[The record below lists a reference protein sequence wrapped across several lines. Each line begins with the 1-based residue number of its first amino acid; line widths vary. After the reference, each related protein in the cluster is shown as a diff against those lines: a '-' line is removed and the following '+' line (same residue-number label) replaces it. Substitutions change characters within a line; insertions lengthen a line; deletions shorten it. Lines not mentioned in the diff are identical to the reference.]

1 MTIMAGG
8 LNLRLAMAQINAV
21 VGDLEGNRA
30 KILDWT
36 GRARDL
42 EADLVTFPELV
53 LTGYPPE
60 DLLLKPRFIER
71 NLEILKELAAAVSGI
86 TAVVGFVDRREG
98 IYNAAAILKD
108 GQISGVYHKIC
119 LPNYGVFDEVRY
131 FQVGKLSTMI
141 EVSDVRVGLC
151 ICEDIWFP
159 DGPAA
164 QQAMEAGAEILINIS
179 SSPYHAGKRHERESM
194 LRARAIDNTAIVA
207 YNNMV
212 GGQDEL
218 VFDGDSLVFDEKG
231 QIIARGAQF
240 EEDLVVV
247 DLDMEAVGRSRLKNP
262 GRLQRGD
269 SEEITVVSIPGPRS
283 VKKPLPQVE
292 IREPLGDDAE
302 VYQALV
308 VGTRD
313 YVRKNKFH
321 KVVIGLSGG
330 IDSALTATVAVDALG
345 GSNVIGV
352 SMPSKFSSEGSV
364 EDSKALALS
373 LGIDLMTIPISEAMN
388 AYESVLGPS
397 FEDRESDVAE
407 ENLQAR
413 IRGNLVMALSNKF
426 GWLVLSTGNK
436 SEFSVG
442 YCTLYGDMAGGFS
455 VLKDVPKTMVF
466 SLAEYCNR
474 AAGSERIPRIIIEK
488 PPSAELRPDQKDTDS
503 LPPYDRLD
511 PILQAYVENDQ
522 SVAEIIEMGFD
533 PDTVRHVVSLVD
545 FSEYKRRQAAPGVK
559 ITPRAFGR
567 DRRMPITNRFGH

>member
-30 KILDWT
+30 KILDWI

-42 EADLVTFPELV
+42 EADLVTFPELA

-86 TAVVGFVDRREG
+86 TAVVGFVDLREG
-98 IYNAAAILKD
+98 LYNAAAILKD

-141 EVSDVRVGLC
+141 EVGDVRVGLC

-194 LRARAIDNTAIVA
+194 LRARAIDNTTIVA

-247 DLDMEAVGRSRLKNP
+247 DLDMEAVGRSRLKDP

-292 IREPLGDDAE
+292 IGEPLGDDAE

-345 GSNVIGV
+345 GSNVVGV

-373 LGIDLMTIPISEAMN
+373 LGIELMTIPISEAMN

-397 FEDRESDVAE
+397 FEDCEPDVAE

-474 AAGSERIPRIIIEK
+474 ASGSERIPRIIIEK

-522 SVAEIIEMGFD
+522 SVAEMIEMGFD
-533 PDTVRHVVSLVD
+533 SDTVRHVVSLVD

>member
-1 MTIMAGG
+1 MAGG

-30 KILDWT
+30 KILDWI

-141 EVSDVRVGLC
+141 EVGDVRVGLC

-194 LRARAIDNTAIVA
+194 LRSRAIDNTAIVA

-247 DLDMEAVGRSRLKNP
+247 DLDMEAVGRSRLKDP

-283 VKKPLPQVE
+283 DKKPLPQVE

-364 EDSKALALS
+364 EDSKVLALS
-373 LGIDLMTIPISEAMN
+373 LSIELMTIPISEAMN

-397 FEDRESDVAE
+397 FEDREPDVAE

-522 SVAEIIEMGFD
+522 SVAEMIEMGFD
-533 PDTVRHVVSLVD
+533 SDTVRHVVSLVD

>member
-1 MTIMAGG
+1 MTTMAGG

-21 VGDLEGNRA
+21 VGDLEGNAA
-30 KILDWT
+30 KILDWI

-42 EADLVTFPELV
+42 EADLVTFPELA

-60 DLLLKPRFIER
+60 DLLLKPRFIDR
-71 NLEILKELAAAVSGI
+71 NHETLKALAASVSGI
-86 TAVVGFVDRREG
+86 TAVVGFVDGRDE

-108 GQISGVYHKIC
+108 GQTAGVYHKIC
-119 LPNYGVFDEVRY
+119 LPNYGVFDECRY
-131 FQVGKLSTMI
+131 FQVGKLSTLI
-141 EVSDVRVGLC
+141 EVGDVRVGLC
-151 ICEDIWFP
+151 ICEDIWYR

-164 QQAMEAGAEILINIS
+164 QQAMDAGAEILINIS

-194 LRARAIDNTAIVA
+194 LRMRATENTAIVA

-231 QIIARGAQF
+231 IIVARGAQF
-240 EEDLVVV
+240 EEELVVV
-247 DLDMEAVGRSRLKNP
+247 DLDLEGVRRSRLKDPSHRQSP
-262 GRLQRGD
+262 GSD
-269 SEEITVVSIPGPRS
+269 PVTYVSVPAPGGGKKLLPE
-283 VKKPLPQVE
+283 VKPL
-292 IREPLGDDAE
+292 EPLGEDGE
-302 VYQALV
+302 VYRALV

-330 IDSALTATVAVDALG
+330 IDSALTAIVAVDALG
-345 GSNVIGV
+345 SSNVVGV

-364 EDSKALALS
+364 EDSKALARS
-373 LGIDLMTIPISEAMN
+373 LGIELMTIPIAEAVD
-388 AYESVLGPS
+388 AYESVLESS
-397 FEDRESDVAE
+397 FKDSDSDVTE

-413 IRGNLVMALSNKF
+413 VRGNLVMALSNKF

-436 SEFSVG
+436 SEISVG
-442 YCTLYGDMAGGFS
+442 YCTLYGDMAGGFA

-466 SLAEYCNR
+466 SLARFCNR
-474 AAGSERIPRIIIEK
+474 EAGLERIPRAIIEK

-503 LPPYDRLD
+503 LPPYDQLD
-511 PILQAYVENDQ
+511 PILQAYVENDR
-522 SVAEIIEMGFD
+522 SVDEMIAMGFD
-533 PDTVRHVVSLVD
+533 SETVRYVVSLVD

>member
-1 MTIMAGG
+1 
-8 LNLRLAMAQINAV
+8 MAQINVV
-21 VGDLEGNRA
+21 VGDLEGNRT
-30 KILDWT
+30 KILEWI

-42 EADLVTFPELV
+42 EADLVTFPELA

-108 GQISGVYHKIC
+108 GHGVGVYHKIC

-141 EVSDVRVGLC
+141 EIGDVRVGLC

-164 QQAMEAGAEILINIS
+164 QQAMGAGAEVLINIS
-179 SSPYHAGKRHERESM
+179 SSPYHAGKRRERESM
-194 LRARAIDNTAIVA
+194 LRARATHNTAFVA
-207 YNNMV
+207 YNNLV

-218 VFDGDSLVFDEKG
+218 VFDGDSLVLDQKG
-231 QIIARGAQF
+231 NIIARGAQF
-240 EEDLVVV
+240 DEDLVVV
-247 DLDMEAVGRSRLKNP
+247 DLDLEEVRCSRLKDP
-262 GRLQRGD
+262 RHLQSGD
-269 SEEITVVSIPGPRS
+269 SRETAVVSIPGPRS
-283 VKKPLPQVE
+283 DRKPLPEVE
-292 IREPLGDDAE
+292 IRQPLGEDAE

-313 YVRKNKFH
+313 YVCKNKFN

-330 IDSALTATVAVDALG
+330 IDSALTAVVAVDALG
-345 GSNVIGV
+345 SSNVVGV

-364 EDSKALALS
+364 EDSKELARS
-373 LGIDLMTIPISEAMN
+373 LGIRLMTIPIREAMD
-388 AYESVLGPS
+388 AYESVLGRS
-397 FEDRESDVAE
+397 FKDRDPDVTE

-436 SEFSVG
+436 SEVGVG

-466 SLAEYCNR
+466 SLARYCNR
-474 AAGSERIPRIIIEK
+474 AAESERIPRVIIEK
-488 PPSAELRPDQKDTDS
+488 PPSAELRPNQKDTDS
-503 LPPYDRLD
+503 LPPYDQLD
-511 PILQAYVENDQ
+511 PILQAYVENDH
-522 SVAEIIEMGFD
+522 SVDEMIAMGFD
-533 PDTVRHVVSLVD
+533 SDTVRRVVSLVD

>member
-1 MTIMAGG
+1 
-8 LNLRLAMAQINAV
+8 MAQINAV
-21 VGDLEGNRA
+21 VGDLEGNAA
-30 KILDWT
+30 KILDWI

-42 EADLVTFPELV
+42 EADLVTFPELA

-60 DLLLKPRFIER
+60 DLLLKPRFIDR
-71 NLEILKELAAAVSGI
+71 NHETLKALAASVSGI
-86 TAVVGFVDRREG
+86 TAVVGFVDGRDE

-108 GQISGVYHKIC
+108 GQTAGVYHKIC
-119 LPNYGVFDEVRY
+119 LPNYGVFDECRY
-131 FQVGKLSTMI
+131 FQVGKLSTLI
-141 EVSDVRVGLC
+141 EVGDVRVGLC
-151 ICEDIWFP
+151 ICEDIWYR

-164 QQAMEAGAEILINIS
+164 QQAMDAGAEILINIS

-194 LRARAIDNTAIVA
+194 LRMRATENTAIVA

-231 QIIARGAQF
+231 IIVARGAQF
-240 EEDLVVV
+240 EEELVVV
-247 DLDMEAVGRSRLKNP
+247 DLDLEGVRRSRLKDPSHRQSP
-262 GRLQRGD
+262 GSD
-269 SEEITVVSIPGPRS
+269 PVTYVSVPAPGGGKKLLPE
-283 VKKPLPQVE
+283 VKPL
-292 IREPLGDDAE
+292 EPLGEDGE
-302 VYQALV
+302 VYRALV

-330 IDSALTATVAVDALG
+330 IDSALTAIVAVDALG
-345 GSNVIGV
+345 SSNVVGV

-364 EDSKALALS
+364 EDSKALARS
-373 LGIDLMTIPISEAMN
+373 LGIELMTIPIAEAVD
-388 AYESVLGPS
+388 AYESVLESS
-397 FEDRESDVAE
+397 FKDSDSDVTE

-413 IRGNLVMALSNKF
+413 VRGNLVMALSNKF

-436 SEFSVG
+436 SEISVG
-442 YCTLYGDMAGGFS
+442 YCTLYGDMAGGFA

-466 SLAEYCNR
+466 SLARFCNR
-474 AAGSERIPRIIIEK
+474 EAGLERIPRAIIEK

-503 LPPYDRLD
+503 LPPYDQLD
-511 PILQAYVENDQ
+511 PILQAYVENDR
-522 SVAEIIEMGFD
+522 SVDEMIAMGFD
-533 PDTVRHVVSLVD
+533 SETVRYVVSLVD

>member
-1 MTIMAGG
+1 MAGG

-21 VGDLEGNRA
+21 VGDLEGNRS
-30 KILDWT
+30 KILDRI

-42 EADLVTFPELV
+42 EADLVTFPELA

-86 TAVVGFVDRREG
+86 TAVVGFVDRCEG

-108 GQISGVYHKIC
+108 GQIAGVYHKIC
-119 LPNYGVFDEVRY
+119 LPNYGVFDEARY

-141 EVSDVRVGLC
+141 EVGDVRVGLC
-151 ICEDIWFP
+151 ICEDIWYR
-159 DGPAA
+159 DGPAT

-247 DLDMEAVGRSRLKNP
+247 DLDMEAVGRSRLKDP
-262 GRLQRGD
+262 RHLQRVD

-283 VKKPLPQVE
+283 DKKPLPQVE
-292 IREPLGDDAE
+292 IRERLGDDAE

-321 KVVIGLSGG
+321 TVVIGLSGG
-330 IDSALTATVAVDALG
+330 IDSALTAAVAVDALG

-352 SMPSKFSSEGSV
+352 SMPSKYSSEGSV
-364 EDSKALALS
+364 EDSKALAVN
-373 LGIDLMTIPISEAMN
+373 LGIELMTISISEAMN

-397 FEDRESDVAE
+397 FEDREPDVAE

-474 AAGSERIPRIIIEK
+474 AAGSDRIPRAIIEK

-522 SVAEIIEMGFD
+522 SVDEMIEMGFD
-533 PDTVRHVVSLVD
+533 SDTVRHVVSLVD

>member
-1 MTIMAGG
+1 MAGG

-30 KILDWT
+30 KILDWI

-141 EVSDVRVGLC
+141 EVGDVRVGLC

-194 LRARAIDNTAIVA
+194 LRSRAIDNTAIVA

-247 DLDMEAVGRSRLKNP
+247 DLDMEAVGRSRLKDP

-283 VKKPLPQVE
+283 DKKPLPQVE
-292 IREPLGDDAE
+292 IREPLG
-302 VYQALV
+302 
-308 VGTRD
+308 GRC
-313 YVRKNKFH
+313 R
-321 KVVIGLSGG
+321 
-330 IDSALTATVAVDALG
+330 
-345 GSNVIGV
+345 
-352 SMPSKFSSEGSV
+352 
-364 EDSKALALS
+364 
-373 LGIDLMTIPISEAMN
+373 
-388 AYESVLGPS
+388 
-397 FEDRESDVAE
+397 
-407 ENLQAR
+407 
-413 IRGNLVMALSNKF
+413 
-426 GWLVLSTGNK
+426 
-436 SEFSVG
+436 
-442 YCTLYGDMAGGFS
+442 
-455 VLKDVPKTMVF
+455 
-466 SLAEYCNR
+466 
-474 AAGSERIPRIIIEK
+474 
-488 PPSAELRPDQKDTDS
+488 S
-503 LPPYDRLD
+503 LPG
-511 PILQAYVENDQ
+511 AC
-522 SVAEIIEMGFD
+522 
-533 PDTVRHVVSLVD
+533 
-545 FSEYKRRQAAPGVK
+545 RRYTGLCP
-559 ITPRAFGR
+559 
-567 DRRMPITNRFGH
+567 